1 MKRATSIITQKVDK
15 IAQELEQNVGEKQ
28 ENGAAAKEKT
38 FYSSVAY
45 LQFSDDTR
53 QLDEL
58 RDKGDYEGLLM
69 LAKEYYDGN
78 GINENILIRRLRT
91 TRVTALLSMTRISL
105 SCITGVS
112 GVLMR

>member
-1 MKRATSIITQKVDK
+1 MITQKVDK

-28 ENGAAAKEKT
+28 ENGAAAKENT

-58 RDKGDYEGLLM
+58 REKGDYEGLLT

-78 GINENILIRRLRT
+78 GINVVPFRT
-91 TRVTALLSMTRISL
+91 ASKRSL
-105 SCITGVS
+105 KLPVW
-112 GVLMR
+112 VNV